1 MKLNDH
7 QLEACAYIFEIDLGN
22 DQEDFRQ
29 DIIESSGISNYSPNE
44 LEKSI
49 LQELENGSYSD
60 DDLRTSAYW
69 ALSKRFN
76 RSLIPLF
83 IKYLR
88 FELTNQNTGPLF
100 QLMIALNNMEE
111 PVFSPSRTGFASFET
126 ELNMRD
132 AELYLKENSI

>member
-22 DQEDFRQ
+22 DRLNFRQ

-49 LQELENGSYSD
+49 LQGLENGSFSD

-76 RSLIPLF
+76 RKLIPLF
-83 IKYLR
+83 RKYLKYEM
-88 FELTNQNTGPLF
+88 ELKNTGPLF
-100 QLMIALNNMEE
+100 QLMVALNNIEE
-111 PVFSPSRTGFASFET
+111 PVFSASRTGFAHFET
-126 ELNMRD
+126 ELNLKD
-132 AELYLKENSI
+132 AELYLDEN